1 MQCNI
6 YVLITDSRLAMLV
19 LPHQTHLCNEYNL
32 YYSIDIFDF
41 VMNTISII
49 GYRYDPKMMMFRAY
63 NNYMT
68 C

>member
-19 LPHQTHLCNEYNL
+19 LPHQTHLCNEYHL

-41 VMNTISII
+41 VMNITSII
-49 GYRYDPKMMMFRAY
+49 GTAMMFKAY